1 MEIYQFF
8 NYVALIFLSIFLLLI
23 RKWKAQKLKLP
34 PGPWKLPF
42 IGSLHHLALAG
53 PLPHHGLTNLAKRYG
68 PLMHL
73 QLGEVLMIVISSPRM
88 AKEVLKT
95 HDLIFATRPKLTYAD
110 IVHYNSTDVVFS
122 PYGAYWR
129 QIRKICVLE
138 LLSAKMVNN
147 FVSSI
152 CQDEL
157 LNMIS
162 SIRFKSD
169 LPVNLTEK
177 IIWFTSSVT
186 CRSALGKICNE
197 HQEKLIYLMKEILS
211 LSIAVNLADFFPK
224 WKFLHDLGGS
234 KSRLLKVHG
243 KVDEILEYVV
253 NEHKLNRAN
262 GKKGNGEFGSEDL
275 IDVMLR
281 VRESRE
287 QQLPITD
294 ENIKAIILDMFS
306 AGSETTT
313 TTINWAFAE
322 MMKNPNVLAKAQAE
336 VRQSL
341 KGKKDFQQIDLDE
354 LKYLKLVIKETLR
367 MHPPV
372 PLFVPR
378 ECMEETKIDGYN
390 IPLKARVL
398 VNAWAIGRDPESWDD
413 PESFCPERFENSPVD
428 FTGNHHQFIPFSS
441 GRRMCP
447 GMLFGLA
454 NVGQLL
460 AQLLYHFDWKLPNG
474 QSHQSLDMTES
485 PGVSATRKDDLILIA
500 TPYDS

>member
-1 MEIYQFF
+1 
-8 NYVALIFLSIFLLLI
+8 
-23 RKWKAQKLKLP
+23 
-34 PGPWKLPF
+34 
-42 IGSLHHLALAG
+42 
-53 PLPHHGLTNLAKRYG
+53 
-68 PLMHL
+68 
-73 QLGEVLMIVISSPRM
+73 
-88 AKEVLKT
+88 
-95 HDLIFATRPKLTYAD
+95 
-110 IVHYNSTDVVFS
+110 
-122 PYGAYWR
+122 
-129 QIRKICVLE
+129 
-138 LLSAKMVNN
+138 MVNN

-152 CQDEL
+152 RQDEL
-157 LNMIS
+157 SNIIS
-162 SIRFKSD
+162 SIRSKSN
-169 LPVNLTEK
+169 LSVNLTEK

-186 CRSALGKICNE
+186 CRSAFGKIRNE
-197 HQEKLIYLMKEILS
+197 HQDKLIYLQKEMLS
-211 LSIAVNLADFFPK
+211 LSIAVNLADFFPS
-224 WKFLHDLGGS
+224 WKFLHDLDGS

-253 NEHKLNRAN
+253 NEHKQNRAN
-262 GKKGNGEFGSEDL
+262 GKRGNGEFGGEDL

-281 VRESRE
+281 IRESGE
-287 QQLPITD
+287 LQVPISD
-294 ENIKAIILDMFS
+294 DNIKAIIIDMFS
-306 AGSETTT
+306 AGSETTS

-322 MMKNPNVLAKAQAE
+322 MMKNPGVLAKAQAE

-367 MHPPV
+367 LHPPI

-378 ECMEETKIDGYN
+378 ECMEQTKIDGYD

-413 PESFCPERFENSPVD
+413 PESFLPERFENSPVD

-460 AQLLYHFDWKLPNG
+460 AQLLYHFHWKLPNG
-474 QSHQSLDMTES
+474 QSHLSLDMTES
-485 PGVSATRKDDLILIA
+485 PGVSATKKMILF
-500 TPYDS
+500 

>member
-1 MEIYQFF
+1 MEIYQLF
-8 NYVALIFLSIFLLLI
+8 NSVAVFLLFIFLLL
-23 RKWKAQKLKLP
+23 RKWKAPKLKLP

-42 IGSLHHLALAG
+42 IGSLHHLALSG
-53 PLPHHGLTNLAKRYG
+53 PIPHHGLTNLAKRYG
-68 PLMHL
+68 SLMSL
-73 QLGEVLMIVISSPRM
+73 QLGEVIMIVISSPRM

-95 HDLIFATRPKLTYAD
+95 QDLVFATRPKKLTYAD
-110 IVHYNSTDVVFS
+110 IVHYGSTDVVFS

-129 QIRKICVLE
+129 QIRKICILE

-152 CQDEL
+152 RQDEL
-157 LNMIS
+157 SNIIS
-162 SIRFKSD
+162 SIRSKSN
-169 LPVNLTEK
+169 LSVNLTEK

-186 CRSALGKICNE
+186 CRSAFGKIRNE
-197 HQEKLIYLMKEILS
+197 HQDKLIYLQKEMLS
-211 LSIAVNLADFFPK
+211 LSIAVNLADFFPS
-224 WKFLHDLGGS
+224 WKFLHDLDGS

-253 NEHKLNRAN
+253 NEHKQNRAN
-262 GKKGNGEFGSEDL
+262 GKRGNGEFGGEDL

-281 VRESRE
+281 IRESGE
-287 QQLPITD
+287 LQVPISD
-294 ENIKAIILDMFS
+294 DNIKAIIIDMFS
-306 AGSETTT
+306 AGSETTS

-322 MMKNPNVLAKAQAE
+322 MMKNPGVLAKAQAE

-367 MHPPV
+367 LHPPI

-378 ECMEETKIDGYN
+378 ECMEQTKIDGYD

-413 PESFCPERFENSPVD
+413 PESFLPERFENSPVD

-460 AQLLYHFDWKLPNG
+460 AQLLYHFHWKLPNG
-474 QSHQSLDMTES
+474 QSHLSLDMTES
-485 PGVSATRKDDLILIA
+485 PGVSATKKMILF
-500 TPYDS
+500 